1 MKLYNSIGPN
11 PHVVRM
17 FIAELGLD
25 IETIEVDLMS
35 GENRQ
40 EEHLKRNPS
49 GQMPA
54 LELDNG
60 NFLAEISVICEYL
73 DELNG
78 HSNLIGKTPEQRAE
92 TKMWFRRIDLQIV
105 EPLINGFR
113 FSEGYEFFKD
123 RLHLIPQ
130 ASDDLKAIA
139 QERLKWLD
147 EQLEERQK
155 RHKANVKNGRK
166 GGKIS
171 AELRA
176 TNQARVEGGSSVGVE
191 HGSSIKIRKDKI
203 RKEKIKE
210 DNIRKDNIDPSLS
223 TKGIKEF
230 LKLREDDNK

>member
-25 IETIEVDLMS
+25 IETVEVDLMG
-35 GENRQ
+35 GENRR

-60 NFLAEISVICEYL
+60 NFLAEITVICEYL
-73 DELNG
+73 DEING
-78 HSNLIGKTPEQRAE
+78 HSHLIGKTAEQRAE
-92 TKMWFRRIDLQIV
+92 TKMWVRRIDLQIV
-105 EPLINGFR
+105 EPLTNGFR
-113 FSEGYEFFKD
+113 FSEGYDLFKD

-147 EQLEERQK
+147 EQLE
-155 RHKANVKNGRK
+155 
-166 GGKIS
+166 GKQYICGDRLTL
-171 AELRA
+171 ADIHLYCFLNFGA
-176 TNQARVEGGSSVGVE
+176 TVGQ
-191 HGSSIKIRKDKI
+191 S
-203 RKEKIKE
+203 
-210 DNIRKDNIDPSLS
+210 IDPANKNIFDLYSRIDSLES
-223 TKGIKEF
+223 ASA
-230 LKLREDDNK
+230 